1 MGELRIHS
9 VLVTGANRGIGLG
22 LVRHFLGMPNPPKW
36 VFAACRDPKGQRAQ
50 VRLGWDAVGCAGGRE
65 RSVPGQQV
73 GAGRGFAKGSSCSRA
88 PAAQGSRAGTAVGPA
103 MRGMC
108 SGHGAPRGQK
118 WQLAASHLLKGCR
131 QRACVCPD
139 RPGHEAVGHG
149 VLGGIPWERGSRSRV
164 LGVRRRRDGAGG
176 ARALPGK
183 G

>member
-36 VFAACRDPKGQRAQ
+36 VFAACQDPEGQRAQ
-50 VRLGWDAVGCAGGRE
+50 VRLGWDAVGCAGARE

-88 PAAQGSRAGTAVGPA
+88 PAAQGSRVGTAVGPA
-103 MRGMC
+103 MHWMC
-108 SGHGAPRGQK
+108 GGDSGT
-118 WQLAASHLLKGCR
+118 W
-131 QRACVCPD
+131 CV
-139 RPGHEAVGHG
+139 REARSPIHR
-149 VLGGIPWERGSRSRV
+149 ERGSRSRV
-164 LGVRRRRDGAGG
+164 LGVRWCRDGVRAT
-176 ARALPGK
+176 RALPGK